1 MVDYDK
7 DFIFYDDSDDE
18 LVDVSNG
25 IKTAEESANSKKGA
39 KHSPSG
45 AHHYAGCF
53 LTKMK
58 TNAKRK
64 KKIKSLNQRKKTI
77 IKTIKKTAK
86 KVIRKKLLLQ
96 AAQPVR

>member
-1 MVDYDK
+1 MADYDK

-45 AHHYAGCF
+45 AHHYAGVF
-53 LTKMK
+53 SYEDENKR
-58 TNAKRK
+58 KRK
-64 KKIKSLNQRKKTI
+64 KKIKSLNQRKKAI

>member
-45 AHHYAGCF
+45 AHHYAGVFSYEDENKHKKKKEKQSFSIF
-53 LTKMK
+53 LL
-58 TNAKRK
+58 AESKRK
-64 KKIKSLNQRKKTI
+64 RRCLYDK
-77 IKTIKKTAK
+77 
-86 KVIRKKLLLQ
+86 
-96 AAQPVR
+96 

>member
-1 MVDYDK
+1 MADYDK
-7 DFIFYDDSDDE
+7 DFIFYNDSDDE
-18 LVDVSNG
+18 LVDVSMVLRLPKNLQ
-25 IKTAEESANSKKGA
+25 ILKKA
-39 KHSPSG
+39 QNIHLR
-45 AHHYAGCF
+45 ALTIMQVCF

-96 AAQPVR
+96 VAQPVR

>member
-45 AHHYAGCF
+45 AHH
-53 LTKMK
+53 
-58 TNAKRK
+58 
-64 KKIKSLNQRKKTI
+64 
-77 IKTIKKTAK
+77 
-86 KVIRKKLLLQ
+86 
-96 AAQPVR
+96 

>member
-1 MVDYDK
+1 MADYDK

-39 KHSPSG
+39 KHSPLG
-45 AHHYAGCF
+45 AHHYAGVF
-53 LTKMK
+53 SYEDEGKR
-58 TNAKRK
+58 KRK

>member
-1 MVDYDK
+1 MADYDK

-25 IKTAEESANSKKGA
+25 IKTAEESANSKKA
-39 KHSPSG
+39 QNIHLR
-45 AHHYAGCF
+45 ALTIMRVWF

-64 KKIKSLNQRKKTI
+64 KKIKSLNQRKK
-77 IKTIKKTAK
+77 
-86 KVIRKKLLLQ
+86 R
-96 AAQPVR
+96 

>member
-1 MVDYDK
+1 MADYDK
-7 DFIFYDDSDDE
+7 DFIFYNDSDDE

-45 AHHYAGCF
+45 AHHYAGVF
-53 LTKMK
+53 SYEDENKH
-58 TNAKRK
+58 K
-64 KKIKSLNQRKKTI
+64 KKKENKKSEPKEKNDNKDNKKDG
-77 IKTIKKTAK
+77 K

>member
-7 DFIFYDDSDDE
+7 DFIFYNDSDDE

-45 AHHYAGCF
+45 AHHYAGVF
-53 LTKMK
+53 SYEDE
-58 TNAKRK
+58 NKR